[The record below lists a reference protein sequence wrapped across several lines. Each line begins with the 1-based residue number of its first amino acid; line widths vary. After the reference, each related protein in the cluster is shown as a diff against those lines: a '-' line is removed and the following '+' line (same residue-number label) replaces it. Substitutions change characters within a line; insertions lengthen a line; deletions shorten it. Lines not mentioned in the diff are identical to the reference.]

1 MLMNPHP
8 SQQHA
13 GLHILQQLVS
23 PSPLVM
29 GGDTCSKGRE
39 FESQLHLLERHF
51 SHKFAAKNEMFV

>member
-23 PSPLVM
+23 PGPVVIA
-29 GGDTCSKGRE
+29 GDSNSKGCE
-39 FESQLHLLERHF
+39 FESQHHILEGHF
-51 SHKFAAKNEMFV
+51 SH